1 MEDAPLL
8 IVRQALRPML
18 WNPANGPA
26 VVPGHA
32 GSGKTILLRWWV
44 DDRGIPDPTWDPDTM
59 GFVAREG

>member
-8 IVRQALRPML
+8 IVRQALRHML
-18 WNPANGPA
+18 SKPANGLA

-32 GSGKTILLRWWV
+32 GSGKTMLLRWWV
-44 DDRGIPDPTWDPDTM
+44 DDCGIPDPTWDPDTI